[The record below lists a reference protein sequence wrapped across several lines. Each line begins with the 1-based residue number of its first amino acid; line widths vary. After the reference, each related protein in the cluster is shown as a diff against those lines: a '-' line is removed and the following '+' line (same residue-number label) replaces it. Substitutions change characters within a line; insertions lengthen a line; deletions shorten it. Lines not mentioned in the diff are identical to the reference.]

1 MRQQDHDAFQKLMDR
16 AAIVTVLQNGR
27 DFDDLK
33 TALFLAL
40 QEYTLEQVT
49 RAVAEHCRS
58 SRFFPMLADI
68 VTHIEGNVEDRAV
81 LAWSLVRKSIRRY
94 GTGRNIRFPHP
105 AIHYALDKMGGWW
118 TLNRL
123 LDYDNEPFKFREF
136 VRFYRLGEKYAS
148 WGNEYGKETVL
159 PYLPSE
165 YDGGNAWRGREL
177 HRKIYDAETGEPI
190 DSSSLPAVEAP
201 EPTECSIIQ
210 LESMRTKF
218 LTA

>member
-1 MRQQDHDAFQKLMDR
+1 MREQDHDTFQKLMDR

-27 DFDDLK
+27 DFNDLK

-49 RAVAEHCRS
+49 VAVAEHCRA

-68 VTHIEGNVEDRAV
+68 VTRIEGNVEDRAA
-81 LAWSLVRKSIRRY
+81 LAWSLVRKTIRRY

-118 TLNRL
+118 SLNRL
-123 LDYDNEPFKFREF
+123 LDSDNEPWKFREF
-136 VRFYRLGEKYAS
+136 ARFYRLGEKHAS
-148 WGNEYGKETVL
+148 WTGEHGKEKVL

-165 YDGGNAWRGREL
+165 HGLGRQEL
-177 HRKIYDAETGEPI
+177 PLKVYDAETGELI
-190 DSSSLPAVEAP
+190 DNKIFALEAP
-201 EPTECSIIQ
+201 KSPECAIIQ
-210 LESMRTKF
+210 MSSARTGF

>member
-1 MRQQDHDAFQKLMDR
+1 MREQDHENFQKLMDR

-49 RAVAEHCRS
+49 LAVAEHCRA

-68 VTHIEGNVEDRAV
+68 VSRIEGNVEDRAA
-81 LAWSLVRKSIRRY
+81 LAWSLVRKTIRKY
-94 GTGRNIRFPHP
+94 GTGRNLRFSHP

-118 TLNRL
+118 SLNRL
-123 LDYDNEPFKFREF
+123 LDSDNEPWKFREF
-136 VRFYRLGEKYAS
+136 ARFYRLGEKYAS
-148 WGNEYGKETVL
+148 WNGEYGKEKVL

-165 YDGGNAWRGREL
+165 QGMGRNDPV
-177 HRKIYDAETGEPI
+177 KVYDAETGKLV
-190 DSSSLPAVEAP
+190 DNNFLALEAHKSR
-201 EPTECSIIQ
+201 EYAIIQ
-210 LESMRTKF
+210 LNSLRTRF